1 MSLIDWIVVLY
12 IAIFGGLIAIGI
24 ASDVRRWLRDRR
36 TNRVEQARER
46 MAEQVRF
53 LSGDNTHE

>member
-1 MSLIDWIVVLY
+1 MSLLDIILAAY
-12 IAIFGGLIAIGI
+12 IAIFGGLIAVGV

-36 TNRVEQARER
+36 ANRVEQARER